1 MKKASEKHCRAMK
14 MDKFTKT
21 LREVVIANR
30 ILARENVVDAYG
42 HVSIRH
48 PDNPGRYLMSRSR
61 SPELVTLGDVMEFS
75 LDGTAIDD
83 DRTPYAERHIHGAI
97 YEARPE
103 VNSVVH
109 NHSHA
114 VIPFGVTPTPLRPIA
129 HVGASI
135 GKEVPVWDIRHHF
148 GDTNLLVVNMEQG
161 RNLAEELGDNNVVL
175 MRGHGCAV
183 TGTSVQG
190 AVMTSIYLQVNAQL
204 QQDTLQMSEQ
214 IEYLSDGEI
223 DQCAEIFL
231 SDFSI
236 KRAWEYFQRRAGA
249 ESL

>member
-1 MKKASEKHCRAMK
+1 
-14 MDKFTKT
+14 MDELTKT
-21 LREVVIANR
+21 MREVVIANR

-42 HVSIRH
+42 HISIRH
-48 PDNPGRYLMSRSR
+48 PDNPERYLMSCSR
-61 SPELVTLGDVMEFS
+61 SPELVTLGDVMEFT
-75 LDGTAIDD
+75 LDGVAVDD
-83 DRTPYAERHIHGAI
+83 DRTPYAERHIHGGI

-103 VNSVVH
+103 INSVVH

-114 VIPFGVTPTPLRPIA
+114 VIPFGVTPTPLKAVA

-135 GKEVPVWDIRHHF
+135 GKNVPVWDIRDNF

-161 RNLAEELGDNNVVL
+161 RDLAGELGDNNVVL

-183 TGTSVQG
+183 TGRSVQG

-204 QQDTLQMSEQ
+204 LQDTLNMSEQ

-223 DQCAEIFL
+223 DMCAEVFL
-231 SDFSI
+231 SEFSVR
-236 KRAWEYFQRRAGA
+236 RAWEYFQRRAGA
-249 ESL
+249 DSL

>member
-1 MKKASEKHCRAMK
+1 
-14 MDKFTKT
+14 MDD
-21 LREVVIANR
+21 I
-30 ILARENVVDAYG
+30 I
-42 HVSIRH
+42 
-48 PDNPGRYLMSRSR
+48 
-61 SPELVTLGDVMEFS
+61 EFS
-75 LDGTAIDD
+75 LDGTAITDN
-83 DRTPYAERHIHGAI
+83 RTPYAERHIHGAI

-103 VNSVVH
+103 INSVVH

-114 VIPFGVTPTPLRPIA
+114 VIPFGVTSTQLKPIA

-135 GKEVPVWDIRHHF
+135 GKEVPVWDIRRNF

-161 RNLAEELGDNNVVL
+161 RDLANDLGDNNVVL

-204 QQDTLQMSEQ
+204 QQDTLQMSKQ

-223 DQCAEIFL
+223 DQL
-231 SDFSI
+231 SLI
-236 KRAWEYFQRRAGA
+236 HI
-249 ESL
+249 

>member
-1 MKKASEKHCRAMK
+1 MK

-75 LDGTAIDD
+75 LDGTAVDD

-236 KRAWEYFQRRAGA
+236 KRAWEYFQRRAAA

>member
-1 MKKASEKHCRAMK
+1 
-14 MDKFTKT
+14 MDELTKT
-21 LREVVIANR
+21 MREVVIANR

-42 HVSIRH
+42 HISIRH
-48 PDNPGRYLMSRSR
+48 PDNPERYLMSCSR
-61 SPELVTLGDVMEFS
+61 SPELVTLGDVMEFT
-75 LDGTAIDD
+75 LDGVAIDD
-83 DRTPYAERHIHGAI
+83 DRTPYAERHIHGGI

-103 VNSVVH
+103 INSVVH

-114 VIPFGVTPTPLRPIA
+114 VIPFGVTPTPLKAVA

-135 GKEVPVWDIRHHF
+135 GKNVPVWDIRDNF

-161 RNLAEELGDNNVVL
+161 RDLAGELGDNNVVL

-183 TGTSVQG
+183 TGRSVQG

-204 QQDTLQMSEQ
+204 LQDTLNMSEQ

-223 DQCAEIFL
+223 DMCAEVFL
-231 SDFSI
+231 SEFSVR
-236 KRAWEYFQRRAGA
+236 RAWEYFQRRAGA
-249 ESL
+249 DSL

>member
-1 MKKASEKHCRAMK
+1 
-14 MDKFTKT
+14 MDKSLNTM
-21 LREVVIANR
+21 REVVVANR

-48 PDNPGRYLMSRSR
+48 PENPKRYLMSRSR
-61 SPELVTLGDVMEFS
+61 SPELVALGDVIEFT
-75 LDGTAIDD
+75 LEGEAIDD
-83 DRTPYAERHIHGAI
+83 SRTPYAERHIHGAI
-97 YEARPE
+97 YEARPD
-103 VNSVVH
+103 VNAVVH

-114 VIPFGVTPTPLRPIA
+114 VIPFGVTPVPLKPVA

-135 GKEVPVWDIRHHF
+135 GKAVPVWDIRDNF

-161 RNLAEELGDNNVVL
+161 RDLASGLASNNVVL

-183 TGTSVQG
+183 TGKSVQG
-190 AVMTSIYLQVNAQL
+190 AVMTSIYLQVNARL
-204 QQDTLQMSEQ
+204 LQDTLTMHED

-231 SDFSI
+231 SDFSV

>member
-1 MKKASEKHCRAMK
+1 MTAHQREDRNL
-14 MDKFTKT
+14 DKLTRT
-21 LREVVIANR
+21 MREVVIANR

-61 SPELVTLGDVMEFS
+61 SPELVTLSDIMEFE
-75 LDGTAIDD
+75 LDGTPVGD
-83 DRTPYAERHIHGAI
+83 DRTPYAERHIHGGI

-114 VIPFGVTPTPLRPIA
+114 VIPFGVTPTPLRPVA

-135 GKEVPVWDIRHHF
+135 GKEIPVWDIRHKF

-161 RNLAEELGDNNVVL
+161 RDLADLLGGNNVIL

-204 QQDTLQMSEQ
+204 LQDTLTMHDEV
-214 IEYLSDGEI
+214 EYLSDGEI
-223 DQCAEIFL
+223 DLCAETFL
-231 SDFSI
+231 SDFSVQ
-236 KRAWEYFQRRAGA
+236 RAWEYFQRRAGA
-249 ESL
+249 ESM

>member
-1 MKKASEKHCRAMK
+1 
-14 MDKFTKT
+14 MDNLTKT
-21 LREVVIANR
+21 LREVVVANR

-48 PDNPGRYLMSRSR
+48 PDNPERYVMSRSR
-61 SPELVTLGDVMEFS
+61 SPELVTLGDIIEFS

-103 VNSVVH
+103 ITAVVH

-114 VIPFGVTPTPLRPIA
+114 VIPFGVTTTPLRPVA

-135 GKEVPVWDIRHHF
+135 GKEVPVWDIRRNF

-161 RNLAEELGDNNVVL
+161 RDLADGLGGNNVVL

-190 AVMTSIYLQVNAQL
+190 AVMRSIYLQVNAQL
-204 QQDTLQMSEQ
+204 LQDTLQMSEQ

-223 DQCAEIFL
+223 EQCAEIFL
-231 SDFSI
+231 SDFSV

>member
-1 MKKASEKHCRAMK
+1 
-14 MDKFTKT
+14 MDELTKT
-21 LREVVIANR
+21 MREVVIANR

-42 HVSIRH
+42 HISIRH
-48 PDNPGRYLMSRSR
+48 PDNPERYLMSCSR
-61 SPELVTLGDVMEFS
+61 SPELVTLGDVMEFT
-75 LDGTAIDD
+75 LDGVAVDD
-83 DRTPYAERHIHGAI
+83 DRTPYAERHIHGGI

-103 VNSVVH
+103 INSVVH

-114 VIPFGVTPTPLRPIA
+114 VIPFGVTPTPLKAVA

-135 GKEVPVWDIRHHF
+135 GKNVPVWDIRDNF

-161 RNLAEELGDNNVVL
+161 RDLAGELGDNNVVL

-183 TGTSVQG
+183 TGRSVQG

-204 QQDTLQMSEQ
+204 LQDTLNMSEQ

-223 DQCAEIFL
+223 DMCAEVFL
-231 SDFSI
+231 SEMSVR
-236 KRAWEYFQRRAGA
+236 RAWEYFQRRAGA
-249 ESL
+249 DSH

>member
-1 MKKASEKHCRAMK
+1 
-14 MDKFTKT
+14 MDKLTKT
-21 LREVVIANR
+21 MREVVIANR

-42 HVSIRH
+42 HISIRH
-48 PDNPGRYLMSRSR
+48 PDNPERYLMSCSR
-61 SPELVTLGDVMEFS
+61 SPELVTLGDVMEFT
-75 LDGTAIDD
+75 LDGVAVDD
-83 DRTPYAERHIHGAI
+83 DRTPYAERHIHGGI

-103 VNSVVH
+103 INSVVH

-114 VIPFGVTPTPLRPIA
+114 VIPFGVTPTPLKAVA

-135 GKEVPVWDIRHHF
+135 GKNVPVWDIRDNF

-161 RNLAEELGDNNVVL
+161 RDLAGELGDNNVVL

-183 TGTSVQG
+183 TGRSVQG

-204 QQDTLQMSEQ
+204 LQDTLNMSEQ

-223 DQCAEIFL
+223 DMCAEVFL
-231 SDFSI
+231 SEFSVR
-236 KRAWEYFQRRAGA
+236 RAWEYFQRRASA
-249 ESL
+249 DSL

>member
-1 MKKASEKHCRAMK
+1 
-14 MDKFTKT
+14 MDQLTKT
-21 LREVVIANR
+21 MRDVVVANR
-30 ILARENVVDAYG
+30 ILAREDVVDAYG

-61 SPELVTLGDVMEFS
+61 SPELVTLGDIMEFE
-75 LDGTAIDD
+75 LDGTVVDD
-83 DRTPYAERHIHGAI
+83 ARTPYAERHIHGAI

-103 VNSVVH
+103 INSVVH

-114 VIPFGVTPTPLRPIA
+114 VIPFGVTPTPLRPVA

-135 GKEVPVWDIRHHF
+135 GKELPVWDIRQNF

-161 RNLAEELGDNNVVL
+161 RDLAGTLAGNNVVL

-183 TGTSVQG
+183 TGRSVQG
-190 AVMTSIYLQVNAQL
+190 AVMTSIYLQINARL
-204 QQDTLQMSEQ
+204 LQDTLNMHDEV
-214 IEYLSDGEI
+214 EYLSDGEI
-223 DQCAEIFL
+223 DLCAETFL
-231 SDFSI
+231 SDFSVQ
-236 KRAWEYFQRRAGA
+236 RAWEYFQRRAGA

>member
-1 MKKASEKHCRAMK
+1 
-14 MDKFTKT
+14 MDELTKT
-21 LREVVIANR
+21 MREVVIANR

-42 HVSIRH
+42 HISIRH
-48 PDNPGRYLMSRSR
+48 PDNPERYLMSCSR
-61 SPELVTLGDVMEFS
+61 SPELVTLGDVMEFT
-75 LDGTAIDD
+75 LDGVAIDD
-83 DRTPYAERHIHGAI
+83 DRTPYAERHIHGGI

-103 VNSVVH
+103 INSVVH

-114 VIPFGVTPTPLRPIA
+114 VIPFGVTPTPLKAVA

-135 GKEVPVWDIRHHF
+135 GKNVPVWDIRDNF

-161 RNLAEELGDNNVVL
+161 RDLAGELGDNNVVL

-183 TGTSVQG
+183 TGRSVQG

-204 QQDTLQMSEQ
+204 LQDTLNMSEQ

-223 DQCAEIFL
+223 DMCAEVFL
-231 SDFSI
+231 SEMSVR
-236 KRAWEYFQRRAGA
+236 RAWEYFQRRAGA
-249 ESL
+249 DSL

>member
-1 MKKASEKHCRAMK
+1 
-14 MDKFTKT
+14 MDKLTKT
-21 LREVVIANR
+21 MREVVIANR

-42 HVSIRH
+42 HISIRH
-48 PDNPGRYLMSRSR
+48 PDNPERYLMSCSR
-61 SPELVTLGDVMEFS
+61 SPELVTLGDVMEFT
-75 LDGTAIDD
+75 LDGVAIDD
-83 DRTPYAERHIHGAI
+83 DRTPYAERHIHGGI

-103 VNSVVH
+103 INSVVH

-114 VIPFGVTPTPLRPIA
+114 VIPFGVTPTPLKAVA

-135 GKEVPVWDIRHHF
+135 GKNVPVWDIRDNF

-161 RNLAEELGDNNVVL
+161 RDLAGELGDNNVVL

-183 TGTSVQG
+183 TGRSVQG

-204 QQDTLQMSEQ
+204 LQDTLNMSEQ

-223 DQCAEIFL
+223 DMCAEVFL
-231 SDFSI
+231 SEFSVR
-236 KRAWEYFQRRAGA
+236 RAWEYFQRRASA
-249 ESL
+249 DSL

>member
-1 MKKASEKHCRAMK
+1 
-14 MDKFTKT
+14 MDELTKT
-21 LREVVIANR
+21 MREVVIANR

-42 HVSIRH
+42 HISIRH
-48 PDNPGRYLMSRSR
+48 PDNPERYLMSCSR
-61 SPELVTLGDVMEFS
+61 SPELVTLGDVMEFT
-75 LDGTAIDD
+75 LDGVAVDD
-83 DRTPYAERHIHGAI
+83 DRTPYAERHIHGGI

-103 VNSVVH
+103 INSVVH

-114 VIPFGVTPTPLRPIA
+114 VIPFGVTPTPLKAVA

-135 GKEVPVWDIRHHF
+135 GKNVPVWDIRDNF

-161 RNLAEELGDNNVVL
+161 RDLAGELGDNNVVL

-183 TGTSVQG
+183 TGRSVQG

-204 QQDTLQMSEQ
+204 LQDTLNMSEQ

-223 DQCAEIFL
+223 DMCAEVFL
-231 SDFSI
+231 SEMSVR
-236 KRAWEYFQRRAGA
+236 RAWEYFQRRAGA
-249 ESL
+249 DSL

>member
-1 MKKASEKHCRAMK
+1 
-14 MDKFTKT
+14 MDKLTKT

-48 PDNPGRYLMSRSR
+48 PDIPGRYLLSRSR
-61 SPELVTLGDVMEFS
+61 SPELVTMDDIIEFS
-75 LDGTAIDD
+75 LDGTAITDN
-83 DRTPYAERHIHGAI
+83 RTPYAERHIHGAI

-103 VNSVVH
+103 INSVVH

-114 VIPFGVTPTPLRPIA
+114 VIPFGVTPTQLKPIA

-135 GKEVPVWDIRHHF
+135 GKEVPVWDIRRNF

-161 RNLAEELGDNNVVL
+161 RDLANDLGDNNVVL

-223 DQCAEIFL
+223 DQCAEICM
-231 SDFSI
+231 SEFSV

-249 ESL
+249 EAL

>member
-1 MKKASEKHCRAMK
+1 
-14 MDKFTKT
+14 MDKLTKT
-21 LREVVIANR
+21 MREVVIANR

-42 HVSIRH
+42 HISIRH
-48 PDNPGRYLMSRSR
+48 PDNPERYLMSCSR
-61 SPELVTLGDVMEFS
+61 SPELVTLGDVMEFT
-75 LDGTAIDD
+75 LDGVAVDD
-83 DRTPYAERHIHGAI
+83 DRTPYAERHIHGGI

-103 VNSVVH
+103 INSVVH

-114 VIPFGVTPTPLRPIA
+114 VIPFGVTPTPLKAVA

-135 GKEVPVWDIRHHF
+135 GKNVPVWDIRDNF

-161 RNLAEELGDNNVVL
+161 RDLAGELGDNNVVL

-183 TGTSVQG
+183 TGRSVQG

-204 QQDTLQMSEQ
+204 LQDTLNMSEQ

-223 DQCAEIFL
+223 DMCAEVFL
-231 SDFSI
+231 SEMSVR
-236 KRAWEYFQRRAGA
+236 RAWEYFQRRAGA
-249 ESL
+249 DSL

>member
-1 MKKASEKHCRAMK
+1 
-14 MDKFTKT
+14 MDKLTKT
-21 LREVVIANR
+21 MREVVIANR

-42 HVSIRH
+42 HISIRH
-48 PDNPGRYLMSRSR
+48 PDNPERYLMSCSR
-61 SPELVTLGDVMEFS
+61 SPELVTLGDVMEFT
-75 LDGTAIDD
+75 LDGVAVDD
-83 DRTPYAERHIHGAI
+83 DRTPYAERHIHGGI

-103 VNSVVH
+103 INSVVH

-114 VIPFGVTPTPLRPIA
+114 VIPFGVTPTPLKAVA

-135 GKEVPVWDIRHHF
+135 GKNVPVWDIRDNF

-161 RNLAEELGDNNVVL
+161 RDLAGELGDNNVVL

-183 TGTSVQG
+183 TGRSVQG

-204 QQDTLQMSEQ
+204 LQDTLNMSEQ

-223 DQCAEIFL
+223 DMCAEVSL
-231 SDFSI
+231 SEFSVR
-236 KRAWEYFQRRAGA
+236 RAWEYFQRRAGA
-249 ESL
+249 DSL

>member
-1 MKKASEKHCRAMK
+1 
-14 MDKFTKT
+14 MDKLTRT

-48 PDNPGRYLMSRSR
+48 PENPGRYLMSRSR
-61 SPELVTLGDVMEFS
+61 SPELVTLGDIMEFE
-75 LDGTAIDD
+75 LDGTPVNDQ
-83 DRTPYAERHIHGAI
+83 RTPYAERHIHGAI
-97 YEARPE
+97 YEQRPE

-114 VIPFGVTPTPLRPIA
+114 VIPFGVTPVPLKPVA
-129 HVGASI
+129 HVGAAI
-135 GKEVPVWDIRHHF
+135 GKKIPVWDIRKNF

-161 RNLAEELGDNNVVL
+161 RDLASELAANNVIL

-190 AVMTSIYLQVNAQL
+190 AVMTSIYLQVNARL
-204 QQDTLQMSEQ
+204 LQDTLNMHEHV
-214 IEYLSDGEI
+214 EYLSDGEI
-223 DQCAEIFL
+223 DLCAETFL
-231 SDFSI
+231 SDFSVQ
-236 KRAWEYFQRRAGA
+236 RAWEYFQRRAGA
-249 ESL
+249 ESM

>member
-1 MKKASEKHCRAMK
+1 
-14 MDKFTKT
+14 MDNLTKT
-21 LREVVIANR
+21 LREVVVANR

-48 PDNPGRYLMSRSR
+48 PDNSERYVMSRSR
-61 SPELVTLGDVMEFS
+61 SPELVTLGDIMEFS
-75 LDGTAIDD
+75 IDGTAIDD

-103 VNSVVH
+103 INAVVH

-114 VIPFGVTPTPLRPIA
+114 VIPFGVTTTPLRPVA

-135 GKEVPVWDIRHHF
+135 GKEVPVWDIRRNF

-161 RNLAEELGDNNVVL
+161 RDLADGLGGNNVVL

-183 TGTSVQG
+183 AGTSVQG
-190 AVMTSIYLQVNAQL
+190 AVMRSIYLQVNAQL
-204 QQDTLQMSEQ
+204 LQDTLQMSEQ

-223 DQCAEIFL
+223 EQCAEIFL
-231 SDFSI
+231 SDFSV

>member
-1 MKKASEKHCRAMK
+1 
-14 MDKFTKT
+14 MDNFTNT
-21 LREVVIANR
+21 MREVVVANR

-48 PDNPGRYLMSRSR
+48 PDNPERYLMSRSR
-61 SPELVTLGDVMEFS
+61 SPELVTLGDIIEFT
-75 LDGTAIDD
+75 LDGESVND
-83 DRTPYAERHIHGAI
+83 DRTPYAERHIPGAI

-103 VNSVVH
+103 VKSVVH

-114 VIPFGVTPTPLRPIA
+114 VIPYGVTPVPLKPVA

-135 GKEVPVWDIRHHF
+135 GKEIPVWDIRHNF

-161 RNLAEELGDNNVVL
+161 RDLAECLGGNNVVL

-204 QQDTLQMSEQ
+204 LQDTLNMSEQ

-231 SDFSI
+231 SDFSVR
-236 KRAWEYFQRRAGA
+236 RAWEYFQRRAGA
-249 ESL
+249 DSL

>member
-1 MKKASEKHCRAMK
+1 
-14 MDKFTKT
+14 MDNLTKT
-21 LREVVIANR
+21 LREVVVANR

-48 PDNPGRYLMSRSR
+48 PDNPERYVMSRSR
-61 SPELVTLGDVMEFS
+61 SPELVTLGDIIEFS

-103 VNSVVH
+103 ITAVVH

-114 VIPFGVTPTPLRPIA
+114 VIPFGVTTTPLRPVA

-135 GKEVPVWDIRHHF
+135 GKEVPVWDIRRNF

-161 RNLAEELGDNNVVL
+161 RDLADGLGGNNVVL

-190 AVMTSIYLQVNAQL
+190 AVMRSIYLQVNAQL
-204 QQDTLQMSEQ
+204 LQDTLQMSKQ
-214 IEYLSDGEI
+214 IAYLSDGEI
-223 DQCAEIFL
+223 EQCAEIFL
-231 SDFSI
+231 SDFSV